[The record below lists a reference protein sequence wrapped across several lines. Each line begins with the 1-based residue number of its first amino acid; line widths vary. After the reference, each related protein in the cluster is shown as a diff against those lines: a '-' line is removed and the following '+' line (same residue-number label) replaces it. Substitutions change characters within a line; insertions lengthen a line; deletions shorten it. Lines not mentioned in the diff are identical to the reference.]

1 MQSNSLDAAYVQR
14 SRHMFWTL
22 YILERQLIS
31 LLGLPLSIADETIS
45 ARFPDFP
52 GQPQK
57 LEALKIHV
65 DFCRVLAKINQ
76 SAYSCVTERS
86 SLTIAAVYGLEGKLD
101 CRYLGAT
108 QSVLKSIATVTERLN
123 KCFEIQASEGMA
135 GISRIS
141 AHLHLMQHQVSSS
154 VSL

>member
-1 MQSNSLDAAYVQR
+1 MQSDALDAAYVQR
-14 SRHMFWTL
+14 SRHVFWTL

-45 ARFPDFP
+45 ARFPEFP

-76 SAYSCVTERS
+76 SACV
-86 SLTIAAVYGLEGKLD
+86 L
-101 CRYLGAT
+101 
-108 QSVLKSIATVTERLN
+108 VLQRHSY
-123 KCFEIQASEGMA
+123 
-135 GISRIS
+135 
-141 AHLHLMQHQVSSS
+141 
-154 VSL
+154 